1 MKLGITTRLALA
13 TCALIGASL
22 FGGAAVAQSTPALSL
37 TDQPSAATTA
47 RPPNILVAIDDSG
60 SMDLETLFNPAPGL
74 SLTPDRLLTKDSET
88 YGYLFPNG
96 FNNCNTAGTNCQARD
111 RRIYDR
117 FYAIPPLPS
126 FAYAR
131 DPEFNRAYFDPATVY
146 SPWIGYDNADPS
158 AARYDPAHGNGTLD
172 LRGNMASNEP
182 GYQFFVPSGT
192 TIPEGTVY
200 HHTVPSSTTYT
211 NVCYSPLLNA
221 VAQPS
226 RLGGCGLLALFGYEF
241 RATLTLQTGS
251 QTGFFPAAEPATI
264 QDGRELGIAY
274 VPATFYLKKPADGSS
289 PLPPGFGWSA
299 SATPLT
305 GTGPNGEALMG
316 YQIQPQNFVGGAEGT
331 AYRNAIQNF
340 ANWFVYYRK
349 RSLAIRGAA
358 TRAFEPVND
367 IRVHACT
374 INGSATCLRDSQ
386 NMTALT
392 TGTTT
397 TRTAFYNSIY
407 QMDFAVARGTP
418 NRQALLNLGE
428 IFENDTR
435 VIQAACQRN
444 YSLLF
449 TDGFNSSQVSGIGN
463 VDGGFGGPNSPI
475 PDAYSNTIA
484 DVAMKYYAEFE
495 PPPGIPNQPVLP
507 VPDGCPGDERQDC
520 LARPHVSTYGV
531 TLGID
536 GVIFGNDAFADVN
549 RTPYLNPPPW
559 YLRRAAPAEREPAP
573 SLSVGAASEIDDL
586 WHATLNTRGRLVN
599 ADSPQALLS
608 GFTALIGDILAR
620 SETSRNATGSGTDFR
635 SDAVLY
641 QTRYDTRRWSG
652 DLIKKRALDAGTE
665 NETVFWRAS
674 DTLPGYNG
682 TAANDTRQ
690 IITALRNQPN
700 ALTGGAVSGRGF
712 RADTALTGRFPTLDG
727 PAVAYLRGDRS
738 RERQSV
744 AQNTIG
750 GFRNRADTVLG
761 DIINAVPVFVGT
773 ADPLRYA
780 GLWLDRRFP
789 TVTPP
794 ENTAGA
800 RPYSGASG
808 FVANTAARTPLVYVG
823 ANDGMLHA
831 FDADSGRERFAYV
844 PNDVLGELA
853 GTARLTDPAYRH
865 RAYVDGQVA
874 VDPAFYDNAWHSVLV
889 GGLRNG
895 GRTIYALDVTD
906 PPAPGQAEA
915 RAASLVRWEFRDPQ
929 LGRTFG
935 TPSIVRLHTGR
946 WAAIFGNGYNSD
958 GFGASL
964 FVVDVETGELI
975 RRLDTGAVPVTGQSG
990 NGLASPTP
998 VDVDGD
1004 RIVDY
1009 VYAGDLYGNVW
1020 RFDLSARSAGAWTQS
1035 RLFQASRDGQP
1046 QPITSAPAVA
1056 LHPLGPSY
1064 GVMVYVGTGQNIT
1077 PVAADRQTPANSVYG
1092 LWDTQVFSYT
1102 ENGDVPPRPGNTPI
1116 TRSALISQQLQNTG
1130 AAGNTALSF
1139 RSVTDRP
1146 VNFVTR
1152 TATGDPRINDRGWVI
1167 DFDATTTEAVVRA
1180 PRVVGDTLE
1189 FESVVLNAE
1198 SCQLTSSGFFTVVD
1212 RASGGEPA
1220 RNVFDLNADGLVNEA
1235 DTIDGT
1241 RIVGIGYASRG
1252 SAGAGARF
1260 IDSDNGTRVYKLP
1273 LTSGQT
1279 ATLTLANGAY
1289 TGRRTWHEIRE

>member
-1 MKLGITTRLALA
+1 MRLGIITRRALA
-13 TCALIGASL
+13 ACTLIGTSL
-22 FGGAAVAQSTPALSL
+22 LGGPAAAQNTPALSL

-74 SLTPDRLLTKDSET
+74 SLTQDRLLIQDGRT

-96 FNNCNTAGTNCQARD
+96 FNNCNADGTACQARD
-111 RRIYDR
+111 RRIYEA
-117 FYAIPPLPS
+117 FHAIPPLPS

-146 SPWIGYDNADPS
+146 TPWIGYDNAIPS
-158 AARYDPAHGNGTLD
+158 AARYDPAQGSDTLD
-172 LRGNMASNEP
+172 LRSRIARNEP
-182 GYQFFVPSGT
+182 GFEFFVPSGT
-192 TIPEGTVY
+192 RIPEDTVY
-200 HHTVPSSTTYT
+200 HHTVASSTTYT

-221 VAQPS
+221 VAPPS
-226 RLGGCGLLALFGYEF
+226 RLGGCGLLTLFGYEF
-241 RATLTLQTGS
+241 RTTLTLATGT
-251 QTGFFPAAEPATI
+251 QTGFFPAAEPTTI
-264 QDGRELGIAY
+264 RDGQELGIAY
-274 VPATFYLKKPADGSS
+274 VPATFYLRQPGDGSS
-289 PLPPGFGWSA
+289 PLPPGFGWRA
-299 SATPLT
+299 AAETLT
-305 GTGPNGEALMG
+305 GTGPNGETLLG
-316 YQIQPQNFVGGAEGT
+316 YQIQPQNFVGGAEGA
-331 AYRNAIQNF
+331 AYQNAIQNF

-374 INGSATCLRDSQ
+374 INDSATCLRDGQ
-386 NMTALT
+386 NMTTLT
-392 TGTTT
+392 SGAS
-397 TRTAFYNSIY
+397 TARADFYDSIY

-435 VIQAACQRN
+435 VVQAACQRN

-449 TDGFNSSQVSGIGN
+449 TDGFNSSRVSGIGN

-475 PDAYSNTIA
+475 PDNYSNTIA
-484 DVAMKYYAEFE
+484 DVAMKYYAEFD
-495 PPPGIPNQPVLP
+495 PPPGIADQPVLP

-536 GVIFGNDAFADVN
+536 GVIFASEAFADEN
-549 RTPYLNPPPW
+549 RAPYFNPPPW
-559 YLRRAAPAEREPAP
+559 YLRQASPAEREPAP
-573 SLSVGAASEIDDL
+573 SLSVGGASEIEDL

-635 SDAVLY
+635 SDGALY

-652 DLIKKRALDAGTE
+652 DVIKKRALNAGNA
-665 NETVFWRAS
+665 NETVLWRAS
-674 DTLPGYNG
+674 DMLPGYNAS
-682 TAANDTRQ
+682 AASDTRQ
-690 IITALRNQPN
+690 IITALRDQPN
-700 ALTGGAVSGRGF
+700 AQTGGSVTGRSF
-712 RADTALTGRFPTLDG
+712 RADTALTGRFPTLGG

-738 RERQSV
+738 RERQNL

-761 DIINAVPVFVGT
+761 DIINAVPVFVGP

-780 GLWLDRRFP
+780 GAWLDRRFP
-789 TVTPP
+789 TATAP

-800 RPYSGASG
+800 RAYGGSNG
-808 FVANTAARTPLVYVG
+808 FVATTAARAPLVYVG

-831 FDADSGRERFAYV
+831 FDAESGRERFAYV
-844 PNDVLGELA
+844 PNAVLGELA
-853 GTARLTDPAYRH
+853 GPAGLTDPAYRH

-906 PPAPGQAEA
+906 PPSNGRAEA

-946 WAAIFGNGYNSD
+946 WAAIFGNGYNSNA
-958 GFGASL
+958 FGASL
-964 FVVDVETGELI
+964 FIVDVETGELI
-975 RRLDTGAVPVTGQSG
+975 RRLDTGAVPVTGQPG

-998 VDVDGD
+998 IDVDGD

-1020 RFDLSARSAGAWTQS
+1020 RFDLTARTAGAWTQS
-1035 RLFQASRDGQP
+1035 RLFQAGRDGQP

-1056 LHPLGPSY
+1056 VHPLGPSY

-1077 PVAADRQTPANSVYG
+1077 PVTAERQAPANSVYG

-1102 ENGDVPPRPGNTPI
+1102 GDGDVPPRPADTPI
-1116 TRSALISQQLQNTG
+1116 ARSALLTQQLQYAGTAG
-1130 AAGNTALSF
+1130 AAALSF
-1139 RSVTDRP
+1139 RSVSDRAI
-1146 VNFVTR
+1146 NFVTR
-1152 TATGDPRINDRGWVI
+1152 AATGVPQINDRGWVI
-1167 DFDATTTEAVVRA
+1167 DFDPATTEAVVRA
-1180 PRVVGDTLE
+1180 PRVVDDTLE

-1212 RASGGEPA
+1212 RASGGVPA
-1220 RNVFDLNADGLVNEA
+1220 QNIFDLNADGLVDEA